1 MENTKQTKLQI
12 NAEMAIIQAVQAH
25 DVETAKLYAQKEFTK
40 LSNSFVGHFE
50 KAQAVSEKIAALL
63 RVCLAHGII
72 NRDTPTGEI
81 GRLVFGDDFR
91 SGKNN
96 GTNPRAQM
104 LQRIIKALRG
114 EDLLAISKQARIA
127 QARKAAKAA
136 KAEEATESAE
146 HVEDGNV
153 QSQSLYIRT
162 LGAQL
167 CAFRSEDSTALF
179 DWLVDADAPTA
190 SIVAVIET
198 LQQYITV

>member
-1 MENTKQTKLQI
+1 MENTKQTKLQN

-127 QARKAAKAA
+127 QARKAAKA
-136 KAEEATESAE
+136 EEVTESAE

-167 CAFRSEDSTALF
+167 CAFQPEDSTALF

>member
-1 MENTKQTKLQI
+1 MENTKQTKLQN

-127 QARKAAKAA
+127 QARKAAKA
-136 KAEEATESAE
+136 EEATESAE

-167 CAFRSEDSTALF
+167 CAFQPEDSTALF